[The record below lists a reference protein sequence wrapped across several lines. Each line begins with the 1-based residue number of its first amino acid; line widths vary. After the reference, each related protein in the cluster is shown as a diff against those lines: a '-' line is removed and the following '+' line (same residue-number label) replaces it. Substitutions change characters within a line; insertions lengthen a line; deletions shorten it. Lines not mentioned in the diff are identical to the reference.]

1 MERSVIAKTE
11 IFEILSDFPVVDE
24 VYVIGKVTSEKLE
37 KPYFFS
43 WGDKIPKRMIEA
55 ENLWLEIPVE
65 NIPSGEDGIEFFA
78 TKEEAVEA
86 VEEAVEMVEISIK
99 KY

>member
-1 MERSVIAKTE
+1 METRSVIAKTE
-11 IFEILSDFPVVDE
+11 IFEILSDFPIVDE

-55 ENLWLEIPVE
+55 ENNVEVEIPVE
-65 NIPSGEDGIEFFA
+65 NIPNGEDGVEFFA
-78 TKEEAVEA
+78 TKEEAVQVMKEAKEA
-86 VEEAVEMVEISIK
+86 VETTA
-99 KY
+99 